1 MEIKKIYPFL
11 ISCLF
16 LAINLFAQHETSTW
30 TDIQLQRLIDGNK
43 RFTDSKPM
51 HGNQTRERRSE
62 VAKGQKPFA
71 VVVTCSDSRVPPEII
86 FDQGL
91 GDLFVIRTAGNI
103 IDDIGLGSIEY
114 AVEHLG
120 VQLIVVLGHE
130 RCGAVDAAV
139 KGGHAE
145 GHIQNLIEAIRPVVE
160 KEKNNKGDLLD
171 NSVKANVQM
180 VVKQLNSS
188 EPILKEFVHE
198 KKLTIVG
205 ARYDLDD
212 GVVTILH

>member
-1 MEIKKIYPFL
+1 MKINKFYSFL
-11 ISCLF
+11 ISYLF
-16 LAINLFAQHETSTW
+16 LSINLLAQHETSTG
-30 TDIQLQRLIDGNK
+30 TNNQLQRLIDGNK
-43 RFTDSKPM
+43 RFAESKAE
-51 HGNQTRERRSE
+51 HINQSAERRTE
-62 VAKGQKPFA
+62 LAKGQKPFA

-103 IDDIGLGSIEY
+103 VDDIGLGSIEY

-130 RCGAVDAAV
+130 KCGVVDAAV

-160 KEKNNKGDLLD
+160 KEKKNKGDLLD
-171 NSVKANVQM
+171 NSVKANALR
-180 VVKQLNSS
+180 VVRQLNSS
-188 EPILKEFVHE
+188 KPILKEFVHE

-212 GVVTILH
+212 GVVTILY

>member
-1 MEIKKIYPFL
+1 MKTGKRTIA
-11 ISCLF
+11 LF
-16 LAINLFAQHETSTW
+16 IAVLSITTIAQTNQGVHSQSALQKLA
-30 TDIQLQRLIDGNK
+30 DGNK
-43 RFTDSKPM
+43 RFAESKAE
-51 HGNQTRERRSE
+51 HINQSAERRTE

-71 VVVTCSDSRVPPEII
+71 VIVTCSDSRVPPEII

-103 IDDIGLGSIEY
+103 VDDIGLGSIEY

-120 VQLIVVLGHE
+120 VRLIMVLGHE
-130 RCGAVDAAV
+130 KCGAVDAAV

-145 GHIQNLIEAIRPVVE
+145 GHIQKLIDEIIPAVE
-160 KEKNNKGDLLD
+160 KAKNIKGDLLD
-171 NSVKANVQM
+171 NSVKTNVLRI
-180 VVKQLNSS
+180 VDQLNSS

-198 KKLTIVG
+198 KKLTVVG

-212 GVVTILH
+212 SVVAILH

>member
-1 MEIKKIYPFL
+1 MKINKLCLLSVSY
-11 ISCLF
+11 LF
-16 LAINLFAQHETSTW
+16 LAINLLAQHDTSAGTEN
-30 TDIQLQRLIDGNK
+30 QLQKLIDGNK
-43 RFTDSKPM
+43 RFADSKTE
-51 HGNQTRERRSE
+51 HINQSAERRTE
-62 VAKGQKPFA
+62 LAKGQKPFA

-130 RCGAVDAAV
+130 KCGAVDAAV

-145 GHIQNLIEAIRPVVE
+145 GHIQYLIDAIRPVVE
-160 KEKNNKGDLLD
+160 KEKNNNGDLLD
-171 NSVKANVQM
+171 NSVKANILR
-180 VVKQLNSS
+180 VVSQLNSS
-188 EPILKEFVHE
+188 EPILEEFVHG

-212 GVVTILH
+212 GVVTILQ

>member
-1 MEIKKIYPFL
+1 MKTGKKTIAL
-11 ISCLF
+11 IITVLS
-16 LAINLFAQHETSTW
+16 ISVIAQTHKGFDS
-30 TDIQLQRLIDGNK
+30 QSPLQKLIDGNK

-51 HGNQTRERRSE
+51 HVNQTSERRSE

-114 AVEHLG
+114 AVEHLR

-130 RCGAVDAAV
+130 KCGAVDAAV
-139 KGGHAE
+139 KGDHAE
-145 GHIQNLIEAIRPVVE
+145 GHIQNLIDAIRPAVE
-160 KEKNNKGDLLD
+160 KAKNNKGDLLD

-180 VVKQLNSS
+180 VVKQLSSS
-188 EPILKEFVHE
+188 EPILKEFMHE
-198 KKLTIVG
+198 KKLNIVG

-212 GVVTILH
+212 GLVTILH

>member
-1 MEIKKIYPFL
+1 MKINKFYSFL
-11 ISCLF
+11 ISYLF
-16 LAINLFAQHETSTW
+16 LSINLLAQHETSTG
-30 TDIQLQRLIDGNK
+30 TNNQLQRLIDGNK
-43 RFTDSKPM
+43 RFAESKAE
-51 HGNQTRERRSE
+51 HINQSAERRTE
-62 VAKGQKPFA
+62 LAKGQKPFA

-103 IDDIGLGSIEY
+103 VDDIGLGSIEY

-130 RCGAVDAAV
+130 KCGAVDAAV

-160 KEKNNKGDLLD
+160 KEKKNKGDLLD
-171 NSVKANVQM
+171 NSVKANALR
-180 VVKQLNSS
+180 VVRQLNSS
-188 EPILKEFVHE
+188 KPILKEFVHE